1 MLFDTGVL
9 YAAMDTSDA
18 HHTRAAALIEASGS
32 VLVPAPILV
41 ELDWLGSSR
50 GVPATR
56 AVLTGISEGSVQVV
70 DLVIADYYRALEL
83 CATYADLPLGLVDA
97 SVIAVAERLN
107 HDTIATTDR
116 RHFTVVRPAHVE
128 AFTLVPEAHP

>member
-9 YAAMDTSDA
+9 YAAMDASDA
-18 HHTRAAALIEASGS
+18 HHAGAIALIEAGAP
-32 VLVPAPILV
+32 VLVPSPVLV

-50 GVPATR
+50 GVPATK
-56 AVLTGISEGSVQVV
+56 ALLTGITEGSIQVV
-70 DLVIADYYRALEL
+70 DLVISDYERAREL
-83 CATYADLPLGLVDA
+83 CSTYADLPLGLVDA
-97 SVIAVAERLN
+97 AVVAVAERLD

-128 AFTLVPEAHP
+128 AFTLAP

>member
-18 HHTRAAALIEASGS
+18 HHAGAIALIDAGAP
-32 VLVPAPILV
+32 VLVPAPVLV

-50 GVPATR
+50 GVPATK
-56 AVLTGISEGSVQVV
+56 ALLTGITEGSIQVV
-70 DLVIADYYRALEL
+70 DLVMADYERAREL
-83 CATYADLPLGLVDA
+83 CSTYADLPLGLVDA
-97 SVIAVAERLN
+97 AVVAVAERLD

-128 AFTLVPEAHP
+128 AFTLVP